1 MGTERIPRSNN
12 DWVFRH
18 MCSINL
24 ESFPG
29 FFCVDPVLLMAG
41 SGSVFFSLGGIRF
54 ILRCESGSDF
64 LKVGYVFFGSDPV
77 FVRIGSLS
85 CFFLRVESGSGF
97 SFGSPPVSVFW
108 GSNLD
113 PVFSWG
119 SDLDLVFL
127 EFRIRFF
134 TRVGS
139 SFLKGWNWIL
149 FLLRGRFW
157 IRFFSSQGSDLYT
170 TNQVFQTKKGEINNG
185 LTKKVLLSQ
194 SLIYEYV
201 LWIKSWRMITLLE
214 FYRKE
219 F

>member
-29 FFCVDPVLLMAG
+29 FFCG
-41 SGSVFFSLGGIRF
+41 SGTPYGRIGISFFSLGGIRF
-54 ILRCESGSDF
+54 ILRCESGS
-64 LKVGYVFFGSDPV
+64 
-77 FVRIGSLS
+77 
-85 CFFLRVESGSGF
+85 GF
-97 SFGSPPVSVFW
+97 SFGSDPVSVFW